1 MFDYA
6 KKKIRQKQFVKD
18 ITDLAKSMSLEKI
31 DKDRAKEI
39 LDFSVPTI
47 LPELN
52 LYTPFSERTDLV
64 YFYGYDWTADRIYDL
79 DETLLLGSVQHAL
92 NEGQFYQSDMVDVP
106 GYCSPLTKVSHHL
119 MKDLSK
125 SEIETIHKQIKEV
138 MDDINKIEDVDLI
151 VMENL
156 NLQLIYI
163 YLKLESFLKEDYF
176 DEIIQRFLKW
186 SRMLSIVKY
195 YEAKAGLPGQIEL
208 SNHIARFDVTD
219 WENMNSVFGEFYT
232 IKDRT
237 NPMLISQ
244 MNDPLSKYFRVD
256 KFYVRTLL
264 EAEKRDDLGIFDDET
279 LNRSWYGYYGY
290 GISR

>member
-1 MFDYA
+1 MFEYA

-39 LDFSVPTI
+39 LEFSVPTI
-47 LPELN
+47 LPEIN
-52 LYTPFSERTDLV
+52 SYTPFSERTDHV
-64 YFYGYDWTADRIYDL
+64 YFYGHDWTADRIYDL

-92 NEGQFYQSDMVDVP
+92 YEGEYYQSDLVDVP
-106 GYCSPLTKVSHHL
+106 GYRSPLTKVSHHL

-138 MDDINKIEDVDLI
+138 MDDINKIEDVDMI
-151 VMENL
+151 VYENIDL
-156 NLQLIYI
+156 RLIYI
-163 YLKLESFLKEDYF
+163 YQQLESFLKEDYF

-195 YEAKAGLPGQIEL
+195 YEHKADLPGQIEL
-208 SNHIARFDVTD
+208 SDHIASFNVTD
-219 WENMNSVFGEFYT
+219 SAYMDIAFGEFYT

-256 KFYVRTLL
+256 RFYIRTLL
-264 EAEKRDDLGIFDDET
+264 ESEKKDLGNWDGET
-279 LNRSWYGYYGY
+279 LMQNTNGWYGYDF
-290 GISR
+290 